1 MWSIAIALLLIGLSG
16 FVIHAKQAGWAWS
29 EEIDRLTSLQG
40 EHVLGGIDDVLLVPM
55 AALIVVL
62 VRLTLGIRMLGPFRP
77 ILIAIGL
84 GGAGLWLGLGL
95 FLAVTAL
102 MLALR
107 PGLSRH
113 GFPYFSRLM
122 ILLVAV
128 VAVELLALVAG
139 RIWEIESLTR
149 AVYFPMVV
157 LCLASDGFARVLRE
171 EGRPSALW
179 RGSTTIVTAVVIH
192 LVGGIGVLERW
203 HIDYPE
209 LVFAYIGCIILV
221 TRLLNFRL
229 FESWNVQPLPPPETP
244 QENGLG

>member
-1 MWSIAIALLLIGLSG
+1 MWSVVIAFVLVGLSG
-16 FVIHAKQAGWAWS
+16 FVMHAKRAGWSWS
-29 EEIDRLTSLQG
+29 EELDQLTSLQG

-55 AALIVVL
+55 AALIVVV
-62 VRLTLGIRMLGPFRP
+62 VRLTFGIRMLGPFRP

-95 FLAVTAL
+95 FLGVTAL
-102 MLALR
+102 MLVLR

-139 RIWEIESLTR
+139 RVWEIDSLTR

-171 EGRPSALW
+171 EGRTSALW
-179 RGSTTIVTAVVIH
+179 RGATTVVTAVVIH
-192 LVGGIGVLERW
+192 LVGTIDRLERW
-203 HIDYPE
+203 HTDYPE
-209 LVFAYIGCIILV
+209 LVFAYIGAIILV
-221 TRLLNFRL
+221 TRLLNLRL
-229 FESWNVQPLPPPETP
+229 FEAYNPTPVVVPPEDGAIV
-244 QENGLG
+244 E